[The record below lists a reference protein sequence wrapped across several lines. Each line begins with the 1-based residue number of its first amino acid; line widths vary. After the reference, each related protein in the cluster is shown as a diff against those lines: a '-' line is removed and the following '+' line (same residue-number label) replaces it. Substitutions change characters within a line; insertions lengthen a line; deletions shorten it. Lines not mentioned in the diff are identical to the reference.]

1 VRKDVT
7 MRILH
12 TSDWHI
18 GRVWSGVDLLD
29 TQRQFGVWL
38 CDLVKNE
45 KIEAVLVAG
54 DIYDRAVPSTEA
66 VSVADEIF
74 TALAAAGA
82 TIVAISGN
90 HDSADRL
97 HFGSRFMAGGGLHI
111 RTERADLTALGKP
124 ITLASPAGG
133 SVEVVCLPFLEPNR
147 VDLTDGQGERTHES
161 VLRVALEHQRTM
173 VIEPSRAIVMAHAF
187 VGGGE
192 SSESERDLVS
202 VGGTSM
208 VNHRLFDGFGYVAL
222 GHLHR
227 PQQFGAGGSVVYSG
241 SPIPYSF
248 SEEHQKS
255 VVIVDTATM
264 TSTNIPVGIGRG
276 VATIKGKLAELLT
289 NREYSAVEQLY
300 VRIKLTDKQ
309 VQIGAMESIRAR
321 FPHALELVQTAING
335 GGGGGGGWKVGS
347 VTEEVAGYM
356 DEYFDAEQHPFK
368 HELADKAVA
377 HVVNSR
383 ED

>member
-1 VRKDVT
+1 
-7 MRILH
+7 MRFLH

-18 GRVWSGVDLLD
+18 GRVWSGVDLLEA
-29 TQRQFGVWL
+29 QRHFGAWL
-38 CDLVKNE
+38 CDVVRTEN
-45 KIEAVLVAG
+45 IEAVLIAG
-54 DIYDRAVPSTEA
+54 DIYDRAVPSADA
-66 VSVADEIF
+66 VAVADEIF
-74 TALAAAGA
+74 TNLAAAGA

-111 RTERADLTALGKP
+111 RTERADLTALGAP
-124 ITLASPAGG
+124 IAIKAPTGE
-133 SVEVVCLPFLEPNR
+133 SVDVVCLPFLEPNR
-147 VDLTDGQGERTHES
+147 VDLTEEQGDRTHEN
-161 VLRVALEHQRTM
+161 VLSVALQHQRSM
-173 VIEPSRAIVMAHAF
+173 VVDPSRAIVMAHAF

-192 SSESERDLVS
+192 SSKSERDLIS

-227 PQQFGAGGSVVYSG
+227 PQQFGASGNVVYSG

-255 VVIVDTATM
+255 VVILDTTGM
-264 TSTNIPVGIGRG
+264 TSTRIPVGIGRG
-276 VATIKGKLAELLT
+276 VVTIKGKLDKLLT
-289 NREYSAVEQLY
+289 SREYEAAEQLY
-300 VRIKLTDKQ
+300 VRVELTDEQ

-335 GGGGGGGWKVGS
+335 DGSIEEIVGGRARS
-347 VTEEVAGYM
+347 VAEEVADYM
-356 DEYFDAEQHPFK
+356 DEYFDATQHPFK
-368 HELADKAVA
+368 HDFADKAVA
-377 HVVNSR
+377 HVVNSM
-383 ED
+383 EV

>member
-1 VRKDVT
+1 
-7 MRILH
+7 
-12 TSDWHI
+12 
-18 GRVWSGVDLLD
+18 
-29 TQRQFGVWL
+29 
-38 CDLVKNE
+38 
-45 KIEAVLVAG
+45 
-54 DIYDRAVPSTEA
+54 
-66 VSVADEIF
+66 
-74 TALAAAGA
+74 
-82 TIVAISGN
+82 
-90 HDSADRL
+90 
-97 HFGSRFMAGGGLHI
+97 
-111 RTERADLTALGKP
+111 
-124 ITLASPAGG
+124 
-133 SVEVVCLPFLEPNR
+133 
-147 VDLTDGQGERTHES
+147 
-161 VLRVALEHQRTM
+161 
-173 VIEPSRAIVMAHAF
+173 
-187 VGGGE
+187 
-192 SSESERDLVS
+192 
-202 VGGTSM
+202 M

-227 PQQFGAGGSVVYSG
+227 PQQFGADGNVVYSG

-264 TSTNIPVGIGRG
+264 TSMKIPVGIGRG

-289 NREYSAVEQLY
+289 SREFVTAEQLY
-300 VRIKLTDKQ
+300 VRIELTDEQ

-335 GGGGGGGWKVGS
+335 DGSIEEIVGGKARS

-383 ED
+383 EV

>member
-1 VRKDVT
+1 
-7 MRILH
+7 
-12 TSDWHI
+12 
-18 GRVWSGVDLLD
+18 
-29 TQRQFGVWL
+29 
-38 CDLVKNE
+38 
-45 KIEAVLVAG
+45 
-54 DIYDRAVPSTEA
+54 
-66 VSVADEIF
+66 
-74 TALAAAGA
+74 
-82 TIVAISGN
+82 
-90 HDSADRL
+90 
-97 HFGSRFMAGGGLHI
+97 
-111 RTERADLTALGKP
+111 
-124 ITLASPAGG
+124 
-133 SVEVVCLPFLEPNR
+133 
-147 VDLTDGQGERTHES
+147 
-161 VLRVALEHQRTM
+161 
-173 VIEPSRAIVMAHAF
+173 
-187 VGGGE
+187 
-192 SSESERDLVS
+192 
-202 VGGTSM
+202 M

-335 GGGGGGGWKVGS
+335 GGGGGGWKVGS